1 MGVVMADEQHGLWVV
16 VLDWTV
22 GSTGSI
28 PDSEW
33 QISPRAHSKHTS
45 PYCVQILRATPFTSC
60 VNLVCRRAKAFPCV
74 YNFFE
79 LKLVSKR

>member
-1 MGVVMADEQHGLWVV
+1 MGVVMADEQDGLWVV

-28 PDSEW
+28 PDSEQ

-45 PYCVQILRATPFTSC
+45 PYCVQIFRATPFTSC
-60 VNLVCRRAKAFPCV
+60 VNLVCLRAKAFPCV
-74 YNFFE
+74 YDFF
-79 LKLVSKR
+79 